1 MNKHIRAARMNVRC
15 VWHTWQFKYQHKNI
29 QCIQHTQLHQMINR
43 HNLFYEEKKKVKNTD
58 EKKSSTCD
66 ATYSMRARMG

>member
-1 MNKHIRAARMNVRC
+1 MC
-15 VWHTWQFKYQHKNI
+15 VVYGTWQFKYQHKSI

-43 HNLFYEEKKKVKNTD
+43 HNLFYEEKKSEKYRRKKN
-58 EKKSSTCD
+58 STCD

>member
-1 MNKHIRAARMNVRC
+1 
-15 VWHTWQFKYQHKNI
+15 
-29 QCIQHTQLHQMINR
+29 MINR